1 MPQPTSRLS
10 RYLCKLS
17 QASWQELARLFP
29 QLRNLEDWLGRP
41 QRYRCFPPGILFRMF
56 LHQVLNPGCSCRR
69 VLIKALGWLTRV
81 SQHRASPRTA
91 GYCQAR
97 GRLPLANL

>member
-1 MPQPTSRLS
+1 MPQPTSLFS
-10 RYLCKLS
+10 RYLRKLS

-41 QRYRCFPPGILFRMF
+41 QRYRCFPPGIVFWMF

-69 VLIKALGWLTRV
+69 VLIRALGWLRRV
-81 SQHRASPRTA
+81 SQRWASPRTA
-91 GYCQAR
+91 GYC
-97 GRLPLANL
+97 